1 MKCKILKFLTTVI
14 LWVGIVFVV
23 SCSSTPVS
31 DSTSTVDAQ
40 DVTQAPQY
48 LIGPGDTLQVF
59 IWGNQEFSVTV
70 PVRPDGKISTPLVED
85 VVAIGRTP
93 TQLAREIEQRLKRF
107 IKNPIATVLVTEFI
121 GTSFQQIRIIGEASR
136 PQAIPYRNGMTVLD
150 VMIAVGGL
158 TEFAAGNRAKI
169 VRNKSN
175 GTHEIEMRLD
185 DLLQDGDITA
195 NVAMRPGDILIIPT
209 SWF

>member
-1 MKCKILKFLTTVI
+1 MKCKIIKFLTTVI
-14 LWVGIVFVV
+14 LWVGIVFIV

-31 DSTSTVDAQ
+31 DSASTVDAQ
-40 DVTQAPQY
+40 DVTEVPQY

-121 GTSFQQIRIIGEASR
+121 GTTFQQIRIIGEASR

-169 VRNKSN
+169 VRKKSDA
-175 GTHEIEMRLD
+175 TQEIEMRLD